1 MAWGLQRKI
10 LVQVLGTCFV
20 VLAGLVG
27 LLGLY
32 ARESA
37 LKSAREIAF
46 QTASAQG
53 LRIQGEL
60 NRTAV
65 SLSALAGS
73 LGTLDAGDSRSP
85 ALVGKMLRTLLE
97 EDPQVRCV
105 WGAYEPGEFPALGE
119 DRYEPMFEKTGGGTA
134 EGMGIREKLAQS
146 PLPGLDALV
155 RVPRDTGKP
164 YVSSPYR
171 FSYTGVVADSL
182 LVVSLSAPIRRGG
195 KTVGVVGVDL
205 DLGAVQALVRGVR
218 VLGTGLG
225 SLDASDGTIVFHHDE
240 KTIGRNLA
248 EVGKGVI
255 PGLEKLLAAIR
266 EGREY
271 RGTEHSLELGERA
284 YKVNVP
290 LPVGDTG
297 TAWSFGAEVPL
308 STIQGE
314 AERLTLKIFP
324 AALGGFFLMAA
335 VVGLLVRRLVRP
347 LRRVAELAAR
357 AREGDLSFRREAF
370 GVLPPDELGGMADA
384 VADLVGKQR
393 ELVEQ
398 IRSLSRSSLNRA
410 QSLSSL
416 AEQSAASMETV
427 REAVEE
433 AARLSLDTSA
443 TLEETNAGV
452 QEVSTGAVVSADAS
466 SRGAQA
472 AEDTA
477 RRSRGAFRQ
486 VEALLEGI
494 HRIAGRVEEDRRAQ
508 GEVVQAVGAIEG
520 FVSTIRGLADQTNLL
535 ALNAAIEAARAG
547 ETGRGFAVVA
557 DEVRKLA
564 AASTHAA
571 GQVDT
576 LIQEL
581 REHAARAQ
589 ASLDSTEPAFREALE
604 LSRRVQG
611 ELSGS
616 LEALDRME
624 DLMGNLAAAAQQQA
638 AAGEEMARGVDR
650 ASKSTET
657 VSQAVES
664 IRLVSAD
671 TARGAEELARQSQ
684 TLEEEAGRMA
694 RLLEG
699 FRLQAL
705 PEA

>member
-205 DLGAVQALVRGVR
+205 DLGAVQVLVRGVR

-433 AARLSLDTSA
+433 AARLSQDTSA
-443 TLEETNAGV
+443 TLE
-452 QEVSTGAVVSADAS
+452 
-466 SRGAQA
+466 
-472 AEDTA
+472 
-477 RRSRGAFRQ
+477 RS
-486 VEALLEGI
+486 
-494 HRIAGRVEEDRRAQ
+494 EE
-508 GEVVQAVGAIEG
+508 
-520 FVSTIRGLADQTNLL
+520 
-535 ALNAAIEAARAG
+535 
-547 ETGRGFAVVA
+547 
-557 DEVRKLA
+557 
-564 AASTHAA
+564 
-571 GQVDT
+571 
-576 LIQEL
+576 
-581 REHAARAQ
+581 
-589 ASLDSTEPAFREALE
+589 
-604 LSRRVQG
+604 
-611 ELSGS
+611 
-616 LEALDRME
+616 
-624 DLMGNLAAAAQQQA
+624 
-638 AAGEEMARGVDR
+638 
-650 ASKSTET
+650 
-657 VSQAVES
+657 
-664 IRLVSAD
+664 RL
-671 TARGAEELARQSQ
+671 
-684 TLEEEAGRMA
+684 
-694 RLLEG
+694 
-699 FRLQAL
+699 
-705 PEA
+705 

>member
-37 LKSAREIAF
+37 LKSAQEIAF

-195 KTVGVVGVDL
+195 KIVGVVGVDL

-398 IRSLSRSSLNRA
+398 IRSLSQSSLNRA

-427 REAVEE
+427 RETVEE

-494 HRIAGRVEEDRRAQ
+494 HRIAGLAEEDRRAQ

>member
-37 LKSAREIAF
+37 LKSAQEIAF

-119 DRYEPMFEKTGGGTA
+119 DRYEPMFEKTDGGTA

-398 IRSLSRSSLNRA
+398 IRSLSQSSLNRA

-427 REAVEE
+427 RETVEE

-494 HRIAGRVEEDRRAQ
+494 HRIAGLAEEDRRAQ

>member
-37 LKSAREIAF
+37 LKSAQEIAF

-119 DRYEPMFEKTGGGTA
+119 DRYEPMFEKTDGGTA

-195 KTVGVVGVDL
+195 KIVGVVGVDL

-271 RGTEHSLELGERA
+271 RGTEYSLGLGERA

-297 TAWSFGAEVPL
+297 TAWSFCAVVPL

-398 IRSLSRSSLNRA
+398 IRSLSQSSLNRA

-494 HRIAGRVEEDRRAQ
+494 HRIAGLAEEDRRAQ

>member
-297 TAWSFGAEVPL
+297 TAWSFCAVVPL

-433 AARLSLDTSA
+433 AARLSQDTSA

>member
-37 LKSAREIAF
+37 LKSAQEIAF

-297 TAWSFGAEVPL
+297 TAWSFCAVVPL

-398 IRSLSRSSLNRA
+398 IRSLSQSSLNRA

-427 REAVEE
+427 RETVEE

-494 HRIAGRVEEDRRAQ
+494 HRIAGLAEEDRRAQ